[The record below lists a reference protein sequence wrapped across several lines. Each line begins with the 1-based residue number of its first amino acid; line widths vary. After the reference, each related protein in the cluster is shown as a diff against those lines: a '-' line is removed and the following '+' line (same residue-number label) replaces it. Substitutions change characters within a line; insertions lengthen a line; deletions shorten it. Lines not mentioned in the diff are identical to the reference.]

1 MNLNEIQQKLK
12 APKGQKNNF
21 GNYKYRSCEDI
32 LEAVKPLLGDAVL
45 IINDEIVEIA
55 GRVYVKATATLYYD
69 VSIDIPNN
77 RRKKASATAY
87 AREPLTKKGMD
98 EAQITGAT
106 SSYARK
112 YALNGLF
119 CIDDTKDADV
129 EEEKPTVKSKH
140 VETPKPVEKVVEK
153 VKPKTTTNF
162 KFLKAM
168 GEMKEKAGDR
178 MYYKIL
184 SKHKHKHANEIVD
197 SGKQKEIYRELSV
210 FIQDRIV
217 SIEKLKKSGLVK

>member
-106 SSYARK
+106 SSYA
-112 YALNGLF
+112 
-119 CIDDTKDADV
+119 
-129 EEEKPTVKSKH
+129 
-140 VETPKPVEKVVEK
+140 ETPKPVEKVVEK

-210 FIQDRIV
+210 FIHDRIV